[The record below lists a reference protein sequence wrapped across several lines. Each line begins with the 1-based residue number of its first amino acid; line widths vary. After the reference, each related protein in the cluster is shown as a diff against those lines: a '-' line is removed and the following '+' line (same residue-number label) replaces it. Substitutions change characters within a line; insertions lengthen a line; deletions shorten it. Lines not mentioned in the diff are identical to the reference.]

1 MTGFVRFRRD
11 HSYRRPRAGA
21 TLLGGSPLRL
31 FRLGAAGV
39 RVVEAIERDDELP
52 EGHRPLTDRLID
64 AGVVHPEP
72 DLDQAVATTDPTL
85 VTVVVPAFGELP
97 RCLDRS
103 TRPWPFA
110 TLVVDDASPTPL
122 RLPDDAPATWRII
135 RLETNLG
142 PGGARNAGLLEV
154 TTPWVAFIDADVGI
168 EPETVISLAA
178 HFTDERVALVA
189 PRIVADEGSGALARF
204 ERARS
209 PLDMGDQPAR
219 VAPTT
224 RVSYV
229 PAAMMLCRAEAVR
242 DAGGF
247 DPSLRFGEDVDLVW
261 RLVSRG
267 WRCRYEPRCTARH
280 RTRPTLGR
288 WIAQR
293 FRYGT
298 SAAPLAARH
307 PGALAPVR
315 MSPWSLATWVAPV
328 IGVPL
333 VGPLLGGLAGATI
346 GIGTAAALVRKLPSV
361 PARES
366 LRLAGLGHLAAGRML
381 ASTLTRVWWP
391 VTLLAALVSRRARRV
406 LATVVGLS
414 LALDLVRDRPA
425 LDPARTALLAV
436 ADDLA
441 YGAGVWAG
449 SWRERRTDALL
460 PTLEP
465 WPPRVPSG

>member
-1 MTGFVRFRRD
+1 
-11 HSYRRPRAGA
+11 
-21 TLLGGSPLRL
+21 
-31 FRLGAAGV
+31 
-39 RVVEAIERDDELP
+39 
-52 EGHRPLTDRLID
+52 
-64 AGVVHPEP
+64 
-72 DLDQAVATTDPTL
+72 
-85 VTVVVPAFGELP
+85 
-97 RCLDRS
+97 
-103 TRPWPFA
+103 
-110 TLVVDDASPTPL
+110 
-122 RLPDDAPATWRII
+122 
-135 RLETNLG
+135 
-142 PGGARNAGLLEV
+142 
-154 TTPWVAFIDADVGI
+154 
-168 EPETVISLAA
+168 
-178 HFTDERVALVA
+178 
-189 PRIVADEGSGALARF
+189 
-204 ERARS
+204 
-209 PLDMGDQPAR
+209 
-219 VAPTT
+219 
-224 RVSYV
+224 
-229 PAAMMLCRAEAVR
+229 
-242 DAGGF
+242 
-247 DPSLRFGEDVDLVW
+247 
-261 RLVSRG
+261 
-267 WRCRYEPRCTARH
+267 
-280 RTRPTLGR
+280 
-288 WIAQR
+288 
-293 FRYGT
+293 
-298 SAAPLAARH
+298 
-307 PGALAPVR
+307 